1 VTTPPAPD
9 GPADSAPPP
18 VCYRHPGRET
28 YVSCTRCG
36 RPACPDCLRSAAVG
50 QQCVDCVRGGQQGT
64 RRPAGMFGG
73 AATSGQ
79 PVVTWTLVAINVIL
93 YLVELVHPALA
104 QDWSM
109 IGLAVVPPHGP
120 LIGVANG
127 ELYRLVTSAFLP
139 GTGSLGILDIAFN
152 MWALIVVGPALEKVL
167 GRSRYIAIY
176 LASALGGSIL
186 YFWLAPVNEQALG
199 ASGAI
204 FGLFGAWFVLARRL
218 RSDSRQ
224 IVLLIV
230 INLVFSFVYHNT
242 IAWQAHVGGLIAGA
256 LLTAAFV
263 YAPRRNRTLIQ
274 VASAVVLLAVLA
286 VAVVVRDNQIIGT
299 VRL

>member
-1 VTTPPAPD
+1 
-9 GPADSAPPP
+9 
-18 VCYRHPGRET
+18 
-28 YVSCTRCG
+28 
-36 RPACPDCLRSAAVG
+36 VG
-50 QQCVDCVRGGQQGT
+50 QHCVDCVRGGQQGS

-73 AATSGQ
+73 AVRSGQ

-93 YLVELVHPALA
+93 YLVELAHSALA
-104 QDWSM
+104 DDWAM
-109 IGLAVVPPHGP
+109 LALAVDPHSGQ
-120 LIGVANG
+120 LVGVANG

-186 YFWLAPVNEQALG
+186 YFWLAPVNEPALG

-230 INLVFSFVYHNT
+230 INLAFSFVYHNT
-242 IAWQAHVGGLIAGA
+242 IAWQAHIGGLIAGA

-274 VASAVVLLAVLA
+274 VASAVALLAILA
-286 VAVVVRDNQIIGT
+286 VAVVIRDNQIIGT

>member
-1 VTTPPAPD
+1 
-9 GPADSAPPP
+9 
-18 VCYRHPGRET
+18 
-28 YVSCTRCG
+28 
-36 RPACPDCLRSAAVG
+36 VG

-73 AATSGQ
+73 AATSGR

-93 YLVELVHPALA
+93 YLVELAHSALA
-104 QDWSM
+104 VDWAM
-109 IGLAVVPPHGP
+109 LGLAVNNGQ

-186 YFWLAPVNEQALG
+186 YFWLAPVNEPALG

-230 INLVFSFVYHNT
+230 INLAFSFVYHNT
-242 IAWQAHVGGLIAGA
+242 IAWQAHIGGLIAGA

-274 VASAVVLLAVLA
+274 VASAVVLLAILA
-286 VAVVVRDNQIIGT
+286 VAVVIRDNQIIGT